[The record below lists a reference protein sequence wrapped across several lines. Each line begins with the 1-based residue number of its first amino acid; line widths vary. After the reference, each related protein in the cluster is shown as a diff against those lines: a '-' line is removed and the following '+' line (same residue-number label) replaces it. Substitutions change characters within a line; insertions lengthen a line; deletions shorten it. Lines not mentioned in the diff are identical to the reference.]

1 MNNINITNN
10 ILIVE
15 DEWIN
20 ADFLSDLVLSFG
32 HNVIGIAKS
41 AKDALEILSSNPC
54 DLIFMD
60 INIKGP
66 IDGIQLAR
74 QLNIT
79 KKIPII
85 FITAFGDSETINEAS
100 ETNIYGFVVKPFNS
114 SHIEAVLSVAIARM
128 TKEQK
133 EIKIIAPV
141 DKSQLDL
148 GNGYK
153 YNFEL
158 KTLYFE
164 NKPISFS
171 QNESKLLFLLCSSY
185 GDIIPLT
192 IIRSDIWGEKDVKDS
207 TIRDTILRV
216 RKKIPILS
224 LENIS
229 ATGYSLRKEKS

>member
-1 MNNINITNN
+1 MHNCIITN

-74 QLNIT
+74 QLNRT
-79 KKIPII
+79 GHIPIV
-85 FITAFGDSETINEAS
+85 FITAFGDTETINEAS

-114 SHIEAVLSVAIARM
+114 SHIEAVLSVAIARI
-128 TKEQK
+128 TKEK
-133 EIKIIAPV
+133 KKIIAPV
-141 DKSQLDL
+141 DKSLLDL

-153 YNFEL
+153 YNFQR
-158 KTLYFE
+158 KNIYFE
-164 NKPISFS
+164 DKPISFS
-171 QNESKLLFLLCSSY
+171 QNEAKLLFLLCSNY
-185 GDIIPLT
+185 GHIIT
-192 IIRSDIWGEKDVKDS
+192 VEIIRSNIWGEKDVKDS
-207 TIRDTILRV
+207 AIRDTIFRI
-216 RKKIPILS
+216 RKKISFLNI
-224 LENIS
+224 ENIS
-229 ATGYSLRKEKS
+229 GIGYSLRKEIN